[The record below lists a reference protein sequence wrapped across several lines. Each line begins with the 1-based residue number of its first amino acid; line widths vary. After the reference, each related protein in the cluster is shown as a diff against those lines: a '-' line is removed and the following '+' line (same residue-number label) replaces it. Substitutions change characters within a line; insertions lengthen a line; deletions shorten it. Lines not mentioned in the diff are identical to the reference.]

1 LTFGFNTHRAPEV
14 DADMLGRAFPSWLL
28 ALALSGVVGVA
39 QGVPLPASDAG
50 GLVSILFD
58 GKIDSIVDAGKWA
71 ATFGIEESEPA
82 EAVYTLNPHAGVIGF
97 GDGRHGQKLP
107 TGGSVVV
114 GTYRSGVDSGEL
126 TVFDDCYVKLLE
138 CVSGEG
144 GDAYVIELL
153 SEPVEG
159 IVSHL
164 LLVLATSDTSV
175 INDDALPVLPPDIDR
190 FEDRFFHWTLTD
202 GTRVSELEG
211 TIARLSPVPEPAT
224 LALFG
229 LGFVGLGITR
239 RHKSR

>member
-1 LTFGFNTHRAPEV
+1 
-14 DADMLGRAFPSWLL
+14 
-28 ALALSGVVGVA
+28 VVGVA

-50 GLVSILFD
+50 GLVSIFFE
-58 GKIDSIVDAGKWA
+58 GEIDSIVDAGKWA

-82 EAVYTLNPHAGVIGF
+82 EAVYSLDPDAGVVRF
-97 GDGRHGQKLP
+97 GDGRHGQRLP

-114 GTYRSGVDSGEL
+114 GAYRSGVGSGEL

-138 CVSGEG
+138 CVAGEG
-144 GDAYVIELL
+144 GDAYVVELL

-159 IVSHL
+159 VVSRL

-202 GTRVSELEG
+202 GTRMSELEG
-211 TIARLSPVPEPAT
+211 TITRLSPVPEPAT
-224 LALFG
+224 LALLGLGLAG
-229 LGFVGLGITR
+229 LGFAR
-239 RHKSR
+239 RRLH